1 MWREIKILLVDDD
14 EQRRHDLKVILDFLG
29 EEVIVAGSSDWR
41 KVAESSIEEST
52 EISAVMLGDCEGQ
65 PLEKTVEAML
75 AWDKGLPFLFVG
87 SQVQVDELSE
97 NVRRCVLASLAMP
110 PSYNKMLDSLHRCQ
124 VFREQYTHNRSRG
137 ERREVQLFRSLV
149 GTSRQIQHVRELI
162 MQVADKDVS
171 VMIQGESG
179 TGKEVVARNLHYHSH
194 RRNKPF
200 VPVNCGAIPAELLE
214 SELFGHEKG
223 AFTGA
228 INSRPGRFEL
238 AEGGTLFLD
247 EIGDMPL
254 NMQVKIL
261 RVLQEHTFE
270 RVGSNKTLKAN
281 VRVIAA
287 THKNLEKMIEDGS
300 FREDL
305 YYRLNVFPIDMP
317 SLRERV
323 EDLPL
328 LLNELISRLEN
339 EKRGSIR
346 FNSAAIMSLCRH
358 EWHGNVRELAN
369 LVERLAILHPYG
381 VIGVNELPKKFRHV
395 DEDDEQY
402 TPPVVADV
410 TQNEGLAGVDSPAL
424 LPVNGLDLREYLSD
438 LECSLIQQALDDA
451 NGVVARAAEKLSI
464 RRTTLVEKMRKYNI
478 NRKEKDMA
486 CAGQKAACVCGPLS
500 AIPPDFRNLS
510 FLNHPPSKLFS
521 IAGTLIAQYL
531 LVTFFRRKCGV
542 LVRYLWRV
550 WH

>member
-1 MWREIKILLVDDD
+1 MWREIKVLLIDDN
-14 EQRRHDLKVILDFLG
+14 EQRCHDMTVILDFLG
-29 EEVIVAGSSDWR
+29 EEAIVARTTDWR
-41 KVAESSIEEST
+41 REIESKVEDST
-52 EISAVMLGDCEGQ
+52 EVSAVLLGESHSLSLDDV
-65 PLEKTVEAML
+65 VEAL
-75 AWDKGLPFLFVG
+75 LSWDKGIPILMMGDSSLPE
-87 SQVQVDELSE
+87 DISE
-97 NVRRCVLASLAMP
+97 HARRAVLANLEIP

-124 VFREQYTHNRSRG
+124 VYREQYTHNRSRG
-137 ERREVQLFRSLV
+137 ERRELQLFRSLV
-149 GTSRQIQHVRELI
+149 GTSRHIQHVRELI

-179 TGKEVVARNLHYHSH
+179 TGKEVVARNLHYYSH

-228 INSRPGRFEL
+228 INSRPGRFEM

-270 RVGSNKTLKAN
+270 RVGSNKTLNAN
-281 VRVIAA
+281 VRIIAA
-287 THKNLEKMIEDGS
+287 THKNLEKMIEEGT

-317 SLRERV
+317 PLRERV

-328 LLNELISRLEN
+328 LLNELISRMEN

-358 EWHGNVRELAN
+358 DWHGNVRELAN

-381 VIGVNELPKKFRHV
+381 VIGVNELPKKFRHIDDT
-395 DEDDEQY
+395 DEANV
-402 TPPVVADV
+402 PPVIADV
-410 TQNEGLAGVDSPAL
+410 TQQQDGRLAGIDSPAL

-451 NGVVARAAEKLSI
+451 NGVVARAAEKLNI
-464 RRTTLVEKMRKYNI
+464 RRTTLVEKMRKYNLG
-478 NRKEKDMA
+478 RKEKDFA
-486 CAGQKAACVCGPLS
+486 
-500 AIPPDFRNLS
+500 
-510 FLNHPPSKLFS
+510 
-521 IAGTLIAQYL
+521 
-531 LVTFFRRKCGV
+531 
-542 LVRYLWRV
+542 
-550 WH
+550 